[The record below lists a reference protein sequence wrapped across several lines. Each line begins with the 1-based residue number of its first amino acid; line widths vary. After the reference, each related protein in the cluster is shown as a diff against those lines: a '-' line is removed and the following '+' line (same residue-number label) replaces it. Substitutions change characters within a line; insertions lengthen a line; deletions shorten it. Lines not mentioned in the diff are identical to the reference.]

1 MIGGRQSAAVLG
13 KGQVDSGFGSCGRK
27 NDRKRSGL
35 HFREKQIIILQRRR
49 RIARIR
55 QVPHFS
61 GGVLMGAESPRN
73 FSAALP
79 LQGGGP
85 MPCACKEYAKL

>member
-61 GGVLMGAESPRN
+61 GGRLDGCGKPAE
-73 FSAALP
+73 FFCGTALA
-79 LQGGGP
+79 GRR
-85 MPCACKEYAKL
+85 AYAMCL

>member
-13 KGQVDSGFGSCGRK
+13 KRQVDSGFGSCGRK

-49 RIARIR
+49 RTALIR
-55 QVPHFS
+55 QVPHIS
-61 GGVLMGAESPRN
+61 GGAS
-73 FSAALP
+73 
-79 LQGGGP
+79 
-85 MPCACKEYAKL
+85 